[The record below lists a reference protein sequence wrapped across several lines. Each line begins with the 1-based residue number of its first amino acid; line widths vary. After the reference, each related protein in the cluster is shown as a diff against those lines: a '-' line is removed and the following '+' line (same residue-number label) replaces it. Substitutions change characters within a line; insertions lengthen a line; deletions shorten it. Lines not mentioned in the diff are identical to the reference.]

1 MTGTNKWCIR
11 KETQMFHENDYLNSF
26 PVTVIN
32 VHTDYKKD
40 QRDQVKDQQDQMKDQ
55 QGEYDIYVLSDS
67 WKYH

>member
-1 MTGTNKWCIR
+1 
-11 KETQMFHENDYLNSF
+11 MFHENDYLNSF

-67 WKYH
+67 